1 MSQKRRGIVEPP
13 FHDAPFFILKK
24 AKNEN
29 ILINTISISETNKR
43 SLFNDLYKEI
53 RNYGKL
59 ALEIECLFYAVK
71 HHTTS
76 FLLDYPK
83 TY

>member
-1 MSQKRRGIVEPP
+1 MEPP

-43 SLFNDLYKEI
+43 TRNNLQQMKEPDLTTYTKK
-53 RNYGKL
+53 YGIT
-59 ALEIECLFYAVK
+59 EN
-71 HHTTS
+71 
-76 FLLDYPK
+76 
-83 TY
+83 

>member
-1 MSQKRRGIVEPP
+1 MEPP

-43 SLFNDLYKEI
+43 KRNNLQQMKEPYLTTYTKK
-53 RNYGKL
+53 YGITENWHLK
-59 ALEIECLFYAVK
+59 
-71 HHTTS
+71 
-76 FLLDYPK
+76 
-83 TY
+83 